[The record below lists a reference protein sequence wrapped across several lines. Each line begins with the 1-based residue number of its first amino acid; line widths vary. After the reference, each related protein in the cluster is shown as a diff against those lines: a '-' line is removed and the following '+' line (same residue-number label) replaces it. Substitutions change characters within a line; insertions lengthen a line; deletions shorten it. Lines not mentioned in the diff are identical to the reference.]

1 MKKQIQALMAQ
12 KKLDAIL
19 ISGSREHNPFMT
31 YFVGDAFFT
40 HADVLIMKDR
50 EPLLFYRV
58 MERDTAA
65 LTSLSGVC
73 YNDLE
78 VSRYRDCSERSN
90 TLLAALRYAG
100 VTSGRIA
107 FCGRIEFNTAYQ
119 TLQQLQ
125 NKLPDLE
132 FVGGLG
138 DEILNEARYLK
149 DADEVEKIRS
159 MCTIIT
165 TVVGRVEDYIS
176 SKYLHEGILMDSD
189 GTPVTIG
196 KVKSLINL
204 WLGELGAENP
214 EGTIFSQGRDAG
226 VPHNQGNDADPL
238 MAGKTIVYDF
248 FPCGMGGG
256 YFGDFTRTWC
266 IGWAPDEVKEA
277 YAEVKEIH
285 DLLAEKARQ
294 GMRFK
299 DMQQMACDY
308 FKSHGHKTI
317 DEDVKVTNGYT
328 HSVGHGLGLNIHERP
343 FSSKTAS
350 DKDQLLPGAVFTIE
364 PGLYYPDKPDGFG
377 VRIEDTYY
385 MDKGGKVVPLTE
397 YPYRLIIDVPAK

>member
-12 KKLDAIL
+12 KKLDAVL
-19 ISGSREHNPFMT
+19 ISGSREHNPFLT

-40 HADVLIMKDR
+40 QADVLVMKDR
-50 EPLLFYRV
+50 PPLLFYRV

-65 LTSLSGVC
+65 MTSLDGVC
-73 YNDLE
+73 YSDLE
-78 VSRYRDCSERSN
+78 ISRYRDCSERTN
-90 TLLAALRYAG
+90 TLLSALRYAG
-100 VTSGRIA
+100 MTSGRIA

-119 TLQQLQ
+119 TIQQLQ

-132 FVGGLG
+132 ICGGIG

-149 DADEVEKIRS
+149 DPEEIESIRK
-159 MCTIIT
+159 MCGIIT
-165 TVVGRVEDYIS
+165 TVVGRVENFICSGFLRD
-176 SKYLHEGILMDSD
+176 GILTDDD

-196 KVKSLINL
+196 RIKSLINL

-226 VPHNQGNDADPL
+226 VPHNQGRDDEPL
-238 MAGKTIVYDF
+238 QAGKSIVYDF

-266 IGWAPDEVKEA
+266 IGYAPDEVKEA

-285 DLLAEKARQ
+285 DLLAEKARP
-294 GMRFK
+294 GMKFK
-299 DMQQMACDY
+299 DLQQMTCDY
-308 FKSHGHKTI
+308 FKSHGHMTV
-317 DEDVKVTNGYT
+317 DDDVRVTNGYM

-343 FSSKTAS
+343 FSSKNGS
-350 DKDQLLPGAVFTIE
+350 DKDLLLPGAVFTIE
-364 PGLYYPDKPDGFG
+364 PGLYYPDKEEPYG

-385 MDKGGKVVPLTE
+385 MDPDGKVKALTE
-397 YPYRLIIDVPAK
+397 YPYRLILDVPAK